1 MFEYSLY
8 TKEIDSFFANF
19 HMNEEIVITVLC
31 ALCLAD
37 VCSSPVGWWLSV
49 RALQLQCDPDSS
61 WLGLHA
67 SQTTHSLS
75 RGPHCYQ
82 GNPLHHGVIQNS
94 QTLNYK

>member
-37 VCSSPVGWWLSV
+37 VCSSPVGWVVAVGSC
-49 RALQLQCDPDSS
+49 A
-61 WLGLHA
+61 
-67 SQTTHSLS
+67 TTA
-75 RGPHCYQ
+75 
-82 GNPLHHGVIQNS
+82 V
-94 QTLNYK
+94 